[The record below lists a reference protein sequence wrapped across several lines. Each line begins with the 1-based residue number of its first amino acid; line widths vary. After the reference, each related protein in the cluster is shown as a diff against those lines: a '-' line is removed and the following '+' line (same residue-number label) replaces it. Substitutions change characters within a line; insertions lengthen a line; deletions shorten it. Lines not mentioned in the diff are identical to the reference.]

1 MGRVLTVCSH
11 PFSFRPIWR
20 FVCFYSFVFLCLCF
34 VQVVI
39 LFLFRVVSYSI
50 ILCCSSSLSFG
61 TFSFVFFLALC
72 VLLLCKVL
80 SFSFAVSPFSS
91 VSLLSC
97 VSFLLGVLAAC
108 LRFLFQ
114 RLFCC
119 RCHVAAGRR
128 VLAAISFCDTVGVLE
143 EVLCG

>member
-11 PFSFRPIWR
+11 PSSFSAPFGVLSVFIHLS
-20 FVCFYSFVFLCLCF
+20 FFVFVLFRWLFCFWSVLCL
-34 VQVVI
+34 I
-39 LFLFRVVSYSI
+39 LF

-61 TFSFVFFLALC
+61 TFLRIPSVFFCSAWF
-72 VLLLCKVL
+72 
-80 SFSFAVSPFSS
+80 SFSFAVSLFSS